1 MKYSMQIELKLLN
14 RGFRIE
20 RADDITG
27 GERFYLGVGA
37 VISIYD
43 NGTVMVQGKI
53 KPKYKAWAMRN
64 LNYILPK
71 QTAWHIT

>member
-1 MKYSMQIELKLLN
+1 MKYAMQIELKLLN

-43 NGTVMVQGKI
+43 NGTVMVQGKF

-64 LNYILPK
+64 LSYILPK
-71 QTAWHIT
+71 QTAWYIK